1 MLAGS
6 FVIGR
11 GGAFR
16 ISHAS
21 AARARAT
28 WVTEAPNDRKK
39 GRGAGNKQGVSDRRG
54 NGEGE
59 SEGRKHEKT
68 E

>member
-6 FVIGR
+6 FVVAGELSESR
-11 GGAFR
+11 MRAQ
-16 ISHAS
+16 
-21 AARARAT
+21 RARAT

>member
-1 MLAGS
+1 
-6 FVIGR
+6 
-11 GGAFR
+11 
-16 ISHAS
+16 
-21 AARARAT
+21 
-28 WVTEAPNDRKK
+28 VTEAPNDRKK